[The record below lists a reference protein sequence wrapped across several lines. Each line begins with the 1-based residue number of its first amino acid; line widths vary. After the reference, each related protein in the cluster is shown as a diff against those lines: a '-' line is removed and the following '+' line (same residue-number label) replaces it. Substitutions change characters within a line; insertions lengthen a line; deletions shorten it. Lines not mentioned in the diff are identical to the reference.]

1 MSKFNP
7 KPELAISRYD
17 QIAKIYGGC
26 RKGSGR
32 KPLGKVTFRAR
43 VFPRQI
49 PPIKDFIKTLP

>member
-1 MSKFNP
+1 MRKH
-7 KPELAISRYD
+7 
-17 QIAKIYGGC
+17 GGT
-26 RKGSGR
+26 RKHAGR